1 MQDLA
6 SSVVQLLQTVINA
19 LSGRWQQAV
28 LTGSAAMIFVVL
40 SCWVIERRLTGETA
54 PSAFLGLLVLVYDI
68 KLLTL
73 AAVAI
78 VLILAWLVA
87 TLYALYRSR

>member
-6 SSVVQLLQTVINA
+6 SSVVQLIQTVINA

-28 LTGSAAMIFVVL
+28 LTGGAAMVFVVL
-40 SCWVIERRLTGETA
+40 SCWVIEWRLTGETA
-54 PSAFLGLLVLVYDI
+54 PSALAGFLVLLLDI
-68 KLLTL
+68 KLLAL

-78 VLILAWLVA
+78 ALILAWLVA
-87 TLYALYRSR
+87 TLCALYRSR